1 MARNELPIN
10 ILLYDT
16 ARLGRR
22 CFDRRARPLGLT
34 QPQWRMLAVL
44 SRNEGINQVSLAE
57 YLDIQPITLTRQ
69 VDRLEANGWV
79 KRQPDPK
86 DRRATLL
93 YVTPKAQPLV
103 DQIWELAD
111 GLASDMLE
119 GVSAEDREKA
129 HEVLTKMRA
138 NFLRIEAAETDDC
151 RAVNVEWTLEPTTK
165 D

>member
-1 MARNELPIN
+1 MSRNELPIN

-44 SRNEGINQVSLAE
+44 SRNEGVNQVSLAE

-79 KRQPDPK
+79 RREPDPN

-93 YVTPKAQPLV
+93 FVTPKAQPLI
-103 DQIWELAD
+103 DQIWGLADELA
-111 GLASDMLE
+111 ADMLD
-119 GVSAEDREKA
+119 GVSTEDRKRT
-129 HEVLTKMRA
+129 HEVLGKVRE

-151 RAVNVEWTLEPTTK
+151 RSTSVEWSLVHTTK
-165 D
+165 G

>member
-1 MARNELPIN
+1 MKTELRAASHREMVVPPS
-10 ILLYDT
+10 T
-16 ARLGRR
+16 ARTVRAPRCPMEPMERR
-22 CFDRRARPLGLT
+22 GLRDRPG
-34 QPQWRMLAVL
+34 
-44 SRNEGINQVSLAE
+44 
-57 YLDIQPITLTRQ
+57 
-69 VDRLEANGWV
+69 
-79 KRQPDPK
+79 PK

-165 D
+165 G